1 MTQARV
7 AVAYVVIGSAL
18 LATACGA
25 SATPQEIAGPAAVAT
40 QARSAPAETQAVA
53 PAETQVADPARV
65 RIPAIDVDAAV
76 LPLAVDGQGVL
87 PPPPTNVDTGW
98 WRAGPEPGE
107 AGPAVIVGHV
117 DGPEGPA
124 VFFRLRQLVH
134 GDEIAV
140 DRVDGSTAVFAVE
153 RVERHA
159 KNAFPTE
166 AVYGHTPDARLRLV
180 TCGGEF
186 DRSTRHYVDN
196 VVVFAVLAA

>member
-1 MTQARV
+1 M
-7 AVAYVVIGSAL
+7 
-18 LATACGA
+18 
-25 SATPQEIAGPAAVAT
+25 
-40 QARSAPAETQAVA
+40 
-53 PAETQVADPARV
+53 
-65 RIPAIDVDAAV
+65 
-76 LPLAVDGQGVL
+76 
-87 PPPPTNVDTGW
+87 
-98 WRAGPEPGE
+98 
-107 AGPAVIVGHV
+107 IVGHV
-117 DGPEGPA
+117 DGREGLA
-124 VFFRLRQLVH
+124 VFFRLRQLAP